1 MMSTPDYDQFAEDH
15 QCLLIV
21 IKQIGMINNFV
32 IKLKWYLSHLT
43 FTIITSL
50 GPQIHPS
57 LFNLIYERLSQLY
70 EFKITDNKG
79 MGFERTVRLRYKQSY
94 SIENNDWGD
103 FQAHRRLVGLI
114 TIARSFNDN
123 EIESICELHNTIRDT
138 YANTLFDSRCFV
150 IRNSPS
156 STEGVNHVRFDF

>member
-1 MMSTPDYDQFAEDH
+1 M
-15 QCLLIV
+15 
-21 IKQIGMINNFV
+21 N
-32 IKLKWYLSHLT
+32 
-43 FTIITSL
+43 
-50 GPQIHPS
+50 PS
-57 LFNLIYERLSQLY
+57 LFNLIYDRLTRMY
-70 EFKITDNKG
+70 ELKVTDNKG
-79 MGFERTVRLRYKQSY
+79 MGFERKVRLRYKQSY

-150 IRNSPS
+150 IRNSL
-156 STEGVNHVRFDF
+156 STPEGVNDVRFVLQ